1 MCGIVGIY
9 LKTKKYE
16 KDLGKFLSGMLDGM
30 ATRGPDS
37 AGFAI
42 YTKQNKNKFKYS
54 ICLNQLT
61 DKEFKKKI
69 SKFLKKITL
78 KTFSDHVIL
87 ETEEKPEKVLEIL
100 DSKLKEVSLVG
111 YGKSINIFKQT
122 GNPKDVV
129 RKFKLSSFSGTH
141 AIGHTRMAT
150 ESAITTQGSHPYST
164 SEDECLVHNGSL
176 SNHNNIRRSMLDGM
190 ATRGPDSAGFAIYTK
205 QNKNKFKYSICLNQL
220 TDKEFKKKI
229 SKFLKKITLKTFSDH
244 VILETEEKPKKV
256 LEILDTKLKEV
267 SLVGY
272 GKSINIFKQTGN
284 PKDVVRKFKLSSFSG
299 THAIGH
305 TRMATESAIT
315 TQGSH
320 PYSTSEDE
328 CLVHNGS
335 LSNHNNI
342 RRSLKKEG
350 QKFNSENDTEVAAG
364 YISNQISK
372 GENLEETLK
381 NSLKDLDGFYTFIAG
396 TKDGFALLRDEI
408 ACKPA
413 VVAETKD
420 YVAVASEFQ
429 CMAHLPNVNTA
440 KIFEPKPG
448 IVYHW

>member
-9 LKTKKYE
+9 LKTKRYE
-16 KDLGKFLSGMLDGM
+16 KHLGKFLSGMLDGM

-42 YTKQNKNKFKYS
+42 YTKENKNKFKYS

-69 SKFLKKITL
+69 SKFLKKISL
-78 KTFSDHVIL
+78 KTFSDHVVM
-87 ETEEKPEKVLEIL
+87 ETDEKPKKVLEIL
-100 DSKLKEVSLVG
+100 DSKIKEVSLVG

-122 GNPKDVV
+122 GNPRDVV
-129 RKFKLSSFSGTH
+129 R
-141 AIGHTRMAT
+141 
-150 ESAITTQGSHPYST
+150 
-164 SEDECLVHNGSL
+164 N
-176 SNHNNIRRSMLDGM
+176 
-190 ATRGPDSAGFAIYTK
+190 
-205 QNKNKFKYSICLNQL
+205 
-220 TDKEFKKKI
+220 
-229 SKFLKKITLKTFSDH
+229 
-244 VILETEEKPKKV
+244 
-256 LEILDTKLKEV
+256 
-267 SLVGY
+267 
-272 GKSINIFKQTGN
+272 
-284 PKDVVRKFKLSSFSG
+284 FKLSSFSG

-372 GENLEETLK
+372 GESLEKTLK

-413 VVAETKD
+413 VVAESKD

-429 CMAHLPNVNTA
+429 CMSHLPNVNTA

>member
-16 KDLGKFLSGMLDGM
+16 KDLGKFLSG
-30 ATRGPDS
+30 
-37 AGFAI
+37 
-42 YTKQNKNKFKYS
+42 
-54 ICLNQLT
+54 
-61 DKEFKKKI
+61 
-69 SKFLKKITL
+69 
-78 KTFSDHVIL
+78 
-87 ETEEKPEKVLEIL
+87 
-100 DSKLKEVSLVG
+100 
-111 YGKSINIFKQT
+111 
-122 GNPKDVV
+122 
-129 RKFKLSSFSGTH
+129 
-141 AIGHTRMAT
+141 
-150 ESAITTQGSHPYST
+150 
-164 SEDECLVHNGSL
+164 
-176 SNHNNIRRSMLDGM
+176 MLDGM

-364 YISNQISK
+364 YISSQISK
-372 GENLEETLK
+372 GENLEKTLK

>member
-16 KDLGKFLSGMLDGM
+16 KDLGKFLSG
-30 ATRGPDS
+30 
-37 AGFAI
+37 
-42 YTKQNKNKFKYS
+42 
-54 ICLNQLT
+54 
-61 DKEFKKKI
+61 
-69 SKFLKKITL
+69 
-78 KTFSDHVIL
+78 
-87 ETEEKPEKVLEIL
+87 
-100 DSKLKEVSLVG
+100 
-111 YGKSINIFKQT
+111 
-122 GNPKDVV
+122 
-129 RKFKLSSFSGTH
+129 
-141 AIGHTRMAT
+141 
-150 ESAITTQGSHPYST
+150 
-164 SEDECLVHNGSL
+164 
-176 SNHNNIRRSMLDGM
+176 MLDGM

-364 YISNQISK
+364 YISSQISK
-372 GENLEETLK
+372 GESLEKTLK

-420 YVAVASEFQ
+420 YGAVASEFQ

>member
-16 KDLGKFLSGMLDGM
+16 KQLGKFLSGMLDGM

-42 YTKQNKNKFKYS
+42 YSKEKKGFYKYS
-54 ICLNQLT
+54 ICLNNLT
-61 DKEFKKKI
+61 QDQFKKKI
-69 SKFLKKITL
+69 SKFIKKPKINI
-78 KTFSDHVIL
+78 FSDHIVL
-87 ETEEKPEKVLEIL
+87 ETKEKPKNVLGIL
-100 DSKLKEVSLVG
+100 NNNLNEVSIVG

-129 RKFKLSSFSGTH
+129 KKFKLSSFSGTH
-141 AIGHTRMAT
+141 GIGHTRMAT

-164 SEDECLVHNGSL
+164 AEDECLVHNGSL
-176 SNHNNIRRSMLDGM
+176 SNHNNVRR
-190 ATRGPDSAGFAIYTK
+190 
-205 QNKNKFKYSICLNQL
+205 
-220 TDKEFKKKI
+220 
-229 SKFLKKITLKTFSDH
+229 
-244 VILETEEKPKKV
+244 V
-256 LEILDTKLKEV
+256 LI
-267 SLVGY
+267 
-272 GKSINIFKQTGN
+272 
-284 PKDVVRKFKLSSFSG
+284 KD
-299 THAIGH
+299 
-305 TRMATESAIT
+305 
-315 TQGSH
+315 
-320 PYSTSEDE
+320 
-328 CLVHNGS
+328 
-335 LSNHNNI
+335 
-342 RRSLKKEG
+342 G

-372 GENLEETLK
+372 GKDLEKTLK
-381 NSLKDLDGFYTFIAG
+381 NSLSDLDGFYTFIAG

-429 CMAHLPNVNTA
+429 AMAHLPNVNDA

-448 IVYHW
+448 VVYHW